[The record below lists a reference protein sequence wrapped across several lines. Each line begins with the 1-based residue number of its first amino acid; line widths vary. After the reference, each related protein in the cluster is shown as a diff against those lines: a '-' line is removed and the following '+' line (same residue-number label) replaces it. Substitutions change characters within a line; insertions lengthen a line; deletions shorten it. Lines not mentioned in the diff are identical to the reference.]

1 MERKGVDFMY
11 IGDIVFQ
18 LVMLGIIGL
27 SVFGVI
33 WLTRLAIKK
42 N

>member
-1 MERKGVDFMY
+1 M
-11 IGDIVFQ
+11 VFQ

-27 SVFGVI
+27 FVFGVI
-33 WLTRLAIKK
+33 WLTRSVIKK

>member
-11 IGDIVFQ
+11 IGDMVFQ

-27 SVFGVI
+27 FVFGVI
-33 WLTRLAIKK
+33 WLTRSVIKK